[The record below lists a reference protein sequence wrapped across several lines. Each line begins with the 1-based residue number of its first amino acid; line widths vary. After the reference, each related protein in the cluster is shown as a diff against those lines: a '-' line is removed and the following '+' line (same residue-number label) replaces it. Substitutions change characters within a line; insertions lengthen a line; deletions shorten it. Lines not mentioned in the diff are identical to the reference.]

1 MGRKVNPEKVVEV
14 IKTIRENDGKLRAN
28 NVAKQLG
35 LHPEEMARVLTTIE
49 NDEEKVLCEDDK
61 GFLNIFKFW

>member
-35 LHPEEMARVLTTIE
+35 LHPEEVARVLSTLE
-49 NDEEKVLCEDDK
+49 DGEEKVLYEDDK
-61 GFLNIFKFW
+61 GFLSIFKFW